1 MNHLE
6 EIKKINV
13 LIVDDHPI
21 YRNGI
26 MGIIKEIDIVDFCS
40 EASNGKAAIE
50 ALEKR
55 FYDIIFLDI
64 NMDEMD
70 GIEASRIIKTRF
82 QKCKIIVLT
91 MSNSKREIVELL
103 ENGVHG
109 YILKNT
115 DAKELRRAI
124 KLILEGNLYL
134 TPEVKSI
141 WAEYLVNKAVYE
153 KFDSNNKI
161 ELTPRQIEIVF
172 HLCEQR
178 TALEIAEALFISEA
192 TVNNHRAQIM
202 KKLNIKN
209 GIGSALY
216 AVKSGI
222 YPI

>member
-1 MNHLE
+1 MDHLE

-26 MGIIKEIDIVDFCS
+26 KGIIKEIDNVEICE
-40 EASNGKAAIE
+40 EANNGKEAIK
-50 ALEKR
+50 ALEES

-64 NMDEMD
+64 NMVEMD

-82 QKCKIIVLT
+82 QKSKIIVLT

-115 DAKELRRAI
+115 DASELRRAI
-124 KLILEGNLYL
+124 KLIMEGNLYL
-134 TPEVKSI
+134 TPEVKSV
-141 WAEYLVNKAVYE
+141 WAEYLVDKAVYE
-153 KFDSNNKI
+153 KFDANNNI
-161 ELTPRQIEIVF
+161 ELTPRQKEIVF

-178 TALEIAEALFISEA
+178 TTMEIAELLFISEA

-209 GIGSALY
+209 GIGIALY

>member
-1 MNHLE
+1 MRDFEVN
-6 EIKKINV
+6 KKINV

-26 MGIIKEIDIVDFCS
+26 KGIIKDIDVVDSCA
-40 EASNGKAAIE
+40 EANNGKAAID
-50 ALEKR
+50 ALEDK

-70 GIEASRIIKTRF
+70 GIEASRIIKIRF
-82 QKCKIIVLT
+82 PKCKIIVLT

-115 DAKELRRAI
+115 DAIELKRAI
-124 KLILEGNLYL
+124 MLVMEGNLYL
-134 TPEVKSI
+134 TSEVKSI
-141 WAEYLVNKAVYE
+141 WAEYLVNKTAFE
-153 KFDSNNKI
+153 KLDSKNKI
-161 ELTPRQIEIVF
+161 SLTPRQIEIVF
-172 HLCEQR
+172 HLCEQK
-178 TALEIAEALFISEA
+178 TTLEIANTLFISEA

-209 GIGSALY
+209 GIGIALY
-216 AVKSGI
+216 AIKSGI
-222 YPI
+222 YRI

>member
-1 MNHLE
+1 MRDFE
-6 EIKKINV
+6 VSKKINV

-26 MGIIKEIDIVDFCS
+26 KGIIKDIDVVDSCA
-40 EASNGKAAIE
+40 EANNGKAAIE
-50 ALEKR
+50 ALENK

-70 GIEASRIIKTRF
+70 GIEASRIIKFRF
-82 QKCKIIVLT
+82 PKCKIIVLT

-115 DAKELRRAI
+115 DAIELKRAI
-124 KLILEGNLYL
+124 MLVMEGSLYL
-134 TPEVKSI
+134 TAEVKSI
-141 WAEYLVNKAVYE
+141 WAEYLINKAAFE
-153 KFDSNNKI
+153 KFDDQNRV

-172 HLCEQR
+172 QLCEQR
-178 TALEIAEALFISEA
+178 TTLEIANALFISEA

-209 GIGSALY
+209 AIGIALY